1 LITGRKK
8 SVMIYVQHLLGIGH
22 FRRALFLA
30 QALVEKGFEVDL
42 VSGGMP
48 VSNLKLTNVKLH
60 QLPPLRSLDSSFI
73 RLLDQSGKPI
83 SDDYRQQR
91 SNRLLELFDLI
102 SPDAVITET
111 YPFGRRM
118 MRFELL
124 PLLNAIRQRSKP
136 PLLIASIRDILQP
149 KTKANREQE
158 MVELVDRYYDRIL
171 VHGDESMATLAD
183 TFSLA
188 SELAQKTFYTGYIC
202 EPARDITA
210 DNTGKNEVLVSGGGG
225 VVSLQLL
232 TTALEAKPL
241 SRLDQKTWRLL
252 AGFNIDENSFNQLRN
267 QAGNGIIV
275 ERNRSDFQAL
285 LRQCAVSVS
294 QAGYNTTMDI
304 LGSGARAVMV
314 PFADA
319 GELEQTIRARLLQQ
333 HGRVIALDEKNLTAN
348 SLARAVNLA
357 SEMPKLSMKLKMDG
371 ANVSA
376 DLLQDWLYA

>member
-1 LITGRKK
+1 
-8 SVMIYVQHLLGIGH
+8 MIYVQHLLGIGH

-30 QALVEKGFEVDL
+30 QSLAEKNFAVDL

-48 VSNLKLTNVKLH
+48 VSNLKPGNVNFH
-60 QLPPLRSLDSSFI
+60 QLPPLRSLDSSFAQ
-73 RLLDQSGKPI
+73 LLDVNGKPI
-83 SDDYRQQR
+83 NDNYRQQR
-91 SNRLLELFDLI
+91 RNRLLEIFDLI

-158 MVELVDRYYDRIL
+158 ILELVDGYYDRIL
-171 VHGDESMATLAD
+171 VHGDESMARLAD

-188 SELAQKTFYTGYIC
+188 SELVQKTFYTGYIC
-202 EPARDITA
+202 EPVSDITA
-210 DNTGKNEVLVSGGGG
+210 DKTGDDEVLVSGGGG

-232 TTALEAKPL
+232 KTALEARPL
-241 SRLDQKTWRLL
+241 SRLDQNTWRLL
-252 AGFNIDENSFNQLRN
+252 AGFNIDEDDFDQLQD

-314 PFADA
+314 PFSDS

-333 HGRVIALDEKNLTAN
+333 HGRVITLDEQNLTAN
-348 SLARAVNLA
+348 SLAQAVNFA

-371 ANVSA
+371 ARVSA